1 MQLTLTNIS
10 KSYGKN
16 RALSGFTASFEPGI
30 YALLGPNGSGKST
43 LMNILTDNLPADEG
57 EITFLNDDGVP
68 CDVRKMGVEFREKLG
83 FMPQYPGLYPNFTVE
98 RFMRYMATLKGMKKA
113 DAKRQIT
120 EILAS
125 VELDDVKGRRIGAL
139 SGGMKQRLAL
149 AQAVLGDPSILILDE
164 PTAGLDPKQRIAI
177 RNYIS
182 KIAFDKIVLIATHV
196 VSDIEFIARDI
207 IMLKKGVI
215 VDNAPPHEL
224 TKKIEGK
231 VWITP
236 CAESEVVEMQE
247 RHRVTNISR
256 DDGTAASG
264 DTAGA
269 VDLRIISESAPSG
282 NSHMTA
288 PTLEDYYLYVFGDE
302 ESAS

>member
-1 MQLTLTNIS
+1 MKLQINNIT

-16 RALSGFTASFEPGI
+16 RALSDFTATLEPGI

-43 LMNILTDNLPADEG
+43 LMNILTDNLSADSG
-57 EITFLNDDGVP
+57 EILFTDGDSEP
-68 CDVRKMGVEFREKLG
+68 RDVKKMGVEFREKLG

-98 RFMRYMATLKGMKKA
+98 RFMWYMATLKCIGKA
-113 DAKRQIT
+113 DAKRQID

-125 VELDDVKGRRIGAL
+125 VELDDARRKKIGAL

-149 AQAVLGDPSILILDE
+149 AQAVLGEPSILILDE

-177 RNYIS
+177 RNYIA
-182 KIAFDKIVLIATHV
+182 KIALSKIVLIATHV

-236 CAESEVVEMQE
+236 CAENEVVAMQE
-247 RHRVTNISR
+247 HHRVTNISR
-256 DDGTAASG
+256 DDE
-264 DTAGA
+264 AGG
-269 VDLRIISESAPSG
+269 VDLRIIADGAPTPDSR
-282 NSHMTA
+282 NAA

-302 ESAS
+302 AAQDQ